1 MQLSTREALQQVLQA
16 RHDHLMTG
24 NREAMNELLSPNFSF
39 IDGLGRQ
46 FDAETYL
53 DHYVDIDLIKW
64 VSSIDESTVVEL
76 FETTALVQ
84 TLTEDQFQYGT
95 TSYLGRFRV
104 VSLYQLTEQGW
115 KWHFSQSTS
124 LDQDGR

>member
-1 MQLSTREALQQVLQA
+1 MQLSTQEQLQHVLQA
-16 RHDHLMTG
+16 RHDHLMAG
-24 NREAMNELLSPNFSF
+24 NREAMNELLTPSFSF

-53 DHYVDIDLIKW
+53 DHYVDVDLIKW
-64 VSSIDESTVVEL
+64 VSSIDESMTVEL

-95 TSYLGRFRV
+95 TSYVGRFRI
-104 VSLYQLTEQGW
+104 VSLYQLTDTGW
-115 KWHFSQSTS
+115 KWHFSQATS
-124 LDQDGR
+124 LDQN